1 MKSASL
7 INPFFVQYEG
17 ARFKSTQD
25 YNFFF
30 FFFFFFVFVY
40 FFFSFFIECL
50 ELKIKVN
57 TSAGVG
63 TLIRLRNMHARSYM
77 VFALMI
83 FEPYK
88 NDIHD

>member
-7 INPFFVQYEG
+7 INPFLYSMRVLG
-17 ARFKSTQD
+17 SNLPKII
-25 YNFFF
+25 NFFF
-30 FFFFFFVFVY
+30 FFFCLCLLL

-57 TSAGVG
+57 TSAGVC